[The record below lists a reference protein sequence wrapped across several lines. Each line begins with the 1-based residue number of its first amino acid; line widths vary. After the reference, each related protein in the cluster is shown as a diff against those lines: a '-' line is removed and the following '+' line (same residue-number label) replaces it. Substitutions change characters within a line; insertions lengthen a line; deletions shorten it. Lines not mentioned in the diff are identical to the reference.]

1 LLHHFDRLWS
11 ISAGCARSCSVLIN
25 LCQLFPFFH
34 FFPFFLLFS
43 SFFFFFF
50 FSFIFFISPDHKS
63 LSFLPSVL
71 PSYGSHFPFHL
82 FPFQPPLKH
91 CYHQTQ
97 KILRRGDL
105 QCPCSRFC
113 CFPQDLFLFKVC
125 FSFCSFSIFFFFFF
139 FESLILIIQQK
150 KPTSVSSSSLSGG
163 GLWAESEEIQDL
175 FPRLRESPRT
185 HLPDRILRLQWK
197 RKKIVTMIGLRNWIE
212 NAPIE
217 KPAQMG
223 KPL

>member
-1 LLHHFDRLWS
+1 MLHHFDRLWS

-34 FFPFFLLFS
+34 FFPCFLLFS

-50 FSFIFFISPDHKS
+50 FLYFLHFSGSQISFLSSFSPPKLRQSLPFPSFSLPATSQTLLSPNAEDIAKGRSSVPLQPLLLLSSRSFSLQSLFFFLFIFNF
-63 LSFLPSVL
+63 
-71 PSYGSHFPFHL
+71 
-82 FPFQPPLKH
+82 
-91 CYHQTQ
+91 
-97 KILRRGDL
+97 
-105 QCPCSRFC
+105 
-113 CFPQDLFLFKVC
+113 
-125 FSFCSFSIFFFFFF
+125 FFFFFF